1 MTQPSFPA
9 SLPEHALAT
18 PDDDMPDIPFVPIER
33 LRRRR
38 NGWSAD
44 KQRAFIA
51 TLSRCGSVAAAARS
65 VGMTSR
71 SAYRLCDA
79 PDATSSHARTRR
91 QCDFR

>member
-9 SLPEHALAT
+9 TLPDHTLAASG
-18 PDDDMPDIPFVPIER
+18 DDMPDIPFTPIER

-51 TLSRCGSVAAAARS
+51 TLSRCGSVAAAAR
-65 VGMTSR
+65 
-71 SAYRLCDA
+71 
-79 PDATSSHARTRR
+79 
-91 QCDFR
+91 